1 MDTYSHMIPAL
12 RNEVTDRMDEIFP
25 TAVSE
30 AVKAS
35 GTAVN

>member
-12 RNEVTDRMDEIFP
+12 RNEVVDRTDEIFP
-25 TAVSE
+25 TAVNE

-35 GTAVN
+35 VTSVN